1 MELKRQLHQLIRLK
15 RLNLPIGR
23 LKQRRELRLEDV
35 GGDRCLVGA
44 GVIEQNNRRGML
56 TSQIFSDSLLEFVHK
71 LSELDLVRRI
81 TYSKTELER
90 KSSRES
96 RADCFMRST
105 SKPAGFTSAK
115 PDGKRCC
122 SGLLSMTMAKQS
134 FQVPPA

>member
-23 LKQRRELRLEDV
+23 LEQRRELRLEDV

-90 KSSRES
+90 KAAVKAEP
-96 RADCFMRST
+96 T
-105 SKPAGFTSAK
+105 VYKPAGLFQA
-115 PDGKRCC
+115 C
-122 SGLLSMTMAKQS
+122 S
-134 FQVPPA
+134 

>member
-23 LKQRRELRLEDV
+23 LEQRRELRLEDV
-35 GGDRCLVGA
+35 SGDRCLVGA

-90 KSSRES
+90 KSSREI
-96 RADCFMRST
+96 RADCFT
-105 SKPAGFTSAK
+105 SPQG
-115 PDGKRCC
+115 C
-122 SGLLSMTMAKQS
+122 SGLLLMTMAEQS
-134 FQVPPA
+134 FQVPQLS